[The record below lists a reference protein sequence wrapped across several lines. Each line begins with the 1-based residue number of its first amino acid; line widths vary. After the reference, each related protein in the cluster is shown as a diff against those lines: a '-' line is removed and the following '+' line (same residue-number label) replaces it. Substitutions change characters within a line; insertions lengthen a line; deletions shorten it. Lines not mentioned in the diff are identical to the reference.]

1 MYTTL
6 LRFSAFTLS
15 LDYKFKKCA
24 QYWPSTLKEPMFFGH
39 MEVTLMDQSIP
50 LKDELIE
57 RTLQIKSKDFSSF
70 IQKQFGLSLSF

>member
-1 MYTTL
+1 MKY
-6 LRFSAFTLS
+6 
-15 LDYKFKKCA
+15 
-24 QYWPSTLKEPMFFGH
+24 STFVQSSNNPLKEPMFFGH